1 MSMGDV
7 ILHEIGINVVRAK
20 VLRKKFRSGWYTMVI
35 KEVPIEWLNKDLVII
50 RRDELEE
57 VLTFIDDVLNYI
69 EYLERKR
76 EVVKK
81 AVKIKLTRDD
91 FNFRLRR

>member
-1 MSMGDV
+1 MSTKDV
-7 ILHEIGINVVRAK
+7 ILRELGIRVVKARVTRRRAGNNEYAI
-20 VLRKKFRSGWYTMVI
+20 VA
-35 KEVPIEWLNKDLVII
+35 KELPIEWLDKDVVII

-91 FNFRLRR
+91 FKFKLK